1 MTVCII
7 GLGLIGGSIGLELK
21 TKRFADRVI
30 GIEKNPVYANIAL
43 ERGLVDEVHKLVDGI
58 QQSDLIILAIPVDA
72 ILTLLPFVLDY
83 VTHQAVTDVG
93 STKMSITEMVKDHP
107 KRSNYVPSHPMAGT
121 EFSGPE
127 AAIPG
132 LFNKKVGIICDM
144 AKSNPKA
151 LETITNLYMA
161 LNMRLIFMNS
171 KEHDLHTAYVSH
183 ISHLTSFALA
193 LTVLDKEQNEKN
205 ILNLAS
211 GGFDSTVRL
220 AASSAD
226 MWVPV
231 FDQNRDNVVEVMETY
246 IEKMTQFKDLIKN
259 GETKKV
265 RDLIKK
271 ANIIQKTL
279 KLNPWNQK

>member
-30 GIEKNPVYANIAL
+30 GVEKNPGYAQIAL
-43 ERGLVDEVHKLVDGI
+43 ERGLVDEVHKLVYGI

-93 STKMSITEMVKDHP
+93 STKMRIGEMVKDHP
-107 KRSNYVPSHPMAGT
+107 KRSNYVPSHPMSGT

-127 AAIPG
+127 AAISG

-144 AKSNPKA
+144 AQSNPKA

-161 LNMRLIFMNS
+161 LNMRLIFMSS

-231 FDQNRDNVVEVMETY
+231 FDQNRHNVVEVMETY
-246 IEKMTQFKDLIKN
+246 IEKMTQFKDLIRN

-265 RDLIKK
+265 RDMIRK

>member
-21 TKRFADRVI
+21 TKRFSERVI
-30 GIEKNPVYANIAL
+30 GVEKNPAYAKIAL
-43 ERGLVDEVHKLVDGI
+43 ERGLVDEVAKLVDGI

-72 ILTLLPFVLDY
+72 ILELLPFVLDY
-83 VTHQAVTDVG
+83 VTHQTVTDVG
-93 STKMSITEMVKDHP
+93 STKLSITDMVKNHP
-107 KRSNYVPSHPMAGT
+107 KRSNYVPSHPMSGT

-144 AKSNPKA
+144 GMSNPKA
-151 LETITNLYMA
+151 LEMITNLYMA
-161 LNMRLIFMNS
+161 LNMRLIFMSS

-231 FDQNRDNVVEVMETY
+231 FDQNRENVVEVMETY
-246 IEKMTQFKDLIKN
+246 IEKMTQFKDLIQAGQTN
-259 GETKKV
+259 EV

-279 KLNPWNQK
+279 KMNPWNQK

>member
-1 MTVCII
+1 MTITIV

-21 TKRFADRVI
+21 TKRFADRII
-30 GIEKNPVYANIAL
+30 GVDLNPVHRDIAL
-43 ERGLVDEVHKLVDGI
+43 ERGLVDEVQKLVFAI
-58 QQSDLIILAIPVDA
+58 QQSDIIILAIPVDA
-72 ILTLLPFVLDY
+72 IRALLPFVLDQ

-93 STKMSITEMVKDHP
+93 STKYCITEQVKNHP
-107 KRSNYVPSHPMAGT
+107 KRGCYVASHPMAGT

-132 LFNKKVGIICDM
+132 LFSKKVGIICDM
-144 AKSNPKA
+144 ARSNQKA
-151 LETITNLYMA
+151 LEAITNLYMA

-193 LTVLDKEQNEKN
+193 LTVLDKEKNDRN

-220 AASSAD
+220 AASSAE

-231 FDQNRDNVVEVMETY
+231 FDQNRDHVIEVIDTY
-246 IEKMTQFKDLIKN
+246 IAKMNLFKSYISEGENEKVGELIHA
-259 GETKKV
+259 
-265 RDLIKK
+265 
-271 ANIIQKTL
+271 ANQIQTTL
-279 KLNPWNQK
+279 TSNSWNKQ

>member
-21 TKRFADRVI
+21 TKRFSERVI
-30 GIEKNPVYANIAL
+30 GVEKNPVYAQIAL
-43 ERGLVDEVHKLVDGI
+43 ERGLVDEVTKLVDGI
-58 QQSDLIILAIPVDA
+58 QQSDLIILAIPVDG
-72 ILTLLPFVLDY
+72 ILSLLPFILDY

-93 STKMSITEMVKDHP
+93 STKMSITEMVKNHP
-107 KRSNYVPSHPMAGT
+107 KRSNYVPSHPMSGT

-127 AAIPG
+127 AAISG

-144 AKSNPKA
+144 ALSNPKA
-151 LETITNLYMA
+151 LESITNLYMA
-161 LNMRLIFMNS
+161 LNMRLIFMSS

-246 IEKMTQFKDLIKN
+246 IEKMTQLKDLIKA
-259 GETKKV
+259 GETNKV

>member
-21 TKRFADRVI
+21 TKRFSERII
-30 GIEKNPVYANIAL
+30 GVEKNPAYEKIAMD
-43 ERGLVDEVHKLVDGI
+43 RGLVDEVCKLVDGI

-72 ILTLLPFVLDY
+72 ILNLLPFVLDY
-83 VTHQAVTDVG
+83 VTHQTVTDVG
-93 STKMSITEMVKDHP
+93 STKLSITERVRDHP
-107 KRSNYVPSHPMAGT
+107 KRTNYVPSHPMSGT

-127 AAIPG
+127 AAITG
-132 LFNKKVGIICDM
+132 LFDKKVGIICDM
-144 AKSNPKA
+144 SHSNPKA
-151 LETITNLYMA
+151 LETVTNLYMA
-161 LNMRLIFMNS
+161 LNMRLIFMS
-171 KEHDLHTAYVSH
+171 SREHDLHTAYVSH

-231 FDQNRDNVVEVMETY
+231 FDQNRENVVEVMETY
-246 IEKMTQFKDLIKN
+246 IEKMTQFKDLIQS
-259 GETKKV
+259 GETRKV
-265 RDLIKK
+265 RELIKK

>member
-7 GLGLIGGSIGLELK
+7 GLGLIGGSIGLEIK
-21 TKRFADRVI
+21 AKRFSERII
-30 GIEKNPVYANIAL
+30 GVEKNPVYAKIAL
-43 ERGLVDEVHKLVDGI
+43 ERGLVDEVHKLVEGI

-72 ILTLLPFVLDY
+72 ILSLLPFVLDY

-93 STKMSITEMVKDHP
+93 STKLSITEQVKNHP
-107 KRSNYVPSHPMAGT
+107 RRSNYVPSHPMAGT

-127 AAIPG
+127 AAVHG
-132 LFNKKVGIICDM
+132 LFSKKVGIICDM
-144 AKSNPKA
+144 AQSNPKA
-151 LETITNLYMA
+151 LEAITNLYMT

-231 FDQNRDNVVEVMETY
+231 FDQNRENVVEVMETY
-246 IEKMTQFKDLIKN
+246 IEKMTQFKELIRS
-259 GETKKV
+259 GETRKV
-265 RDLIKK
+265 RALIKK

-279 KLNPWNQK
+279 KMSIWNQE

>member
-1 MTVCII
+1 MTITII

-21 TKRFADRVI
+21 TKRFAERIIGVDR
-30 GIEKNPVYANIAL
+30 NPAHCDTAL
-43 ERGLVDEVHKLVDGI
+43 ERGLVDEVHKLVYAI

-72 ILTLLPFVLDY
+72 IRTMLPFVLDH

-93 STKMSITEMVKDHP
+93 STKFLITEQVKDHP
-107 KRSNYVPSHPMAGT
+107 KRSCYVPSHPMAGT

-132 LFNKKVGIICDM
+132 LFSKKVGIICDM
-144 AKSNPKA
+144 ALSSQKA
-151 LETITNLYMA
+151 LEAITNMYMA

-171 KEHDLHTAYVSH
+171 REHDLHTAYVSH

-193 LTVLDKEQNEKN
+193 LTVLDKEKNERN

-220 AASSAD
+220 AASSAE

-231 FDQNRDNVVEVMETY
+231 FDQNRDHVVEVIDTY
-246 IEKMTQFKDLIKN
+246 IEKMKLFKAYIAEGENEKVTELIH
-259 GETKKV
+259 T
-265 RDLIKK
+265 
-271 ANIIQKTL
+271 ANKIQTTL
-279 KLNPWNQK
+279 NSNSWNKQ

>member
-7 GLGLIGGSIGLELK
+7 GLGLIGGSIGLDLK
-21 TKRFADRVI
+21 TRRFSDRVI
-30 GIEKNPVYANIAL
+30 GVESNPTHARAAL
-43 ERGLVDEVHKLVDGI
+43 EKGLVDEVLKLVDAI
-58 QQSDLIILAIPVDA
+58 QQSDLIILAIPVDG
-72 ILTLLPFVLDY
+72 IRKLLPFILDY

-93 STKMSITEMVKDHP
+93 STKLSITRHVKDHP
-107 KRSNYVPSHPMAGT
+107 KRANYVASHPMAGT

-127 AAIPG
+127 AAIHG
-132 LFNKKVGIICDM
+132 LFSKKVGIICDM
-144 AKSNPKA
+144 GESNPRA
-151 LETITNLYMA
+151 LELVTNLYMA
-161 LNMRLIFMNS
+161 LNMRLIFMSS

-220 AASSAD
+220 AASSAE

-231 FDQNRDNVVEVMETY
+231 FDQNRENVVEVMETY
-246 IEKMTQFKDLIKN
+246 IEKMTNFKNLIQS
-259 GETKKV
+259 GQTQEV
-265 RDLIKK
+265 RELIRR

-279 KLNPWNQK
+279 KSNPWNQQ

>member
-21 TKRFADRVI
+21 TKRFSDRII
-30 GIEKNPVYANIAL
+30 GVENNATNARIAL
-43 ERGLVDEVHKLVDGI
+43 EKGLVDEVDKLVDGI
-58 QQSDLIILAIPVDA
+58 QQSDLIILAIPVDG
-72 ILTLLPFVLDY
+72 IRTLLPFVLDY
-83 VTHQAVTDVG
+83 VTHQTVTDVG
-93 STKMSITEMVKDHP
+93 STKMSITEAVRNHP
-107 KRSNYVPSHPMAGT
+107 KRSNYVPSHPMSGT

-144 AKSNPKA
+144 ALSNAKS
-151 LETITNLYMA
+151 LEIITNLYMA
-161 LNMRLIFMNS
+161 LNMRLIFMSS

-231 FDQNRDNVVEVMETY
+231 FDQNRENVVEVMETY
-246 IEKMTQFKDLIKN
+246 IEKMTLFKDLIEA
-259 GETKKV
+259 GETRKV

-271 ANIIQKTL
+271 ANIIQNTL

>member
-1 MTVCII
+1 
-7 GLGLIGGSIGLELK
+7 
-21 TKRFADRVI
+21 
-30 GIEKNPVYANIAL
+30 
-43 ERGLVDEVHKLVDGI
+43 
-58 QQSDLIILAIPVDA
+58 SDLIILAIPVDA

-93 STKMSITEMVKDHP
+93 STKMIITEQVRNHP

-121 EFSGPE
+121 EYSGPE
-127 AAIPG
+127 AAFPG

-144 AKSNPKA
+144 SQSNPKA

-161 LNMRLIFMNS
+161 LNMRLIFMSS
-171 KEHDLHTAYVSH
+171 KVHDLHTAYVSH

-231 FDQNRDNVVEVMETY
+231 FDQNRENVVEVMETY
-246 IEKMTQFKDLIKN
+246 IEKMTQFKDLIQS

-265 RDLIKK
+265 RELIKK

>member
-21 TKRFADRVI
+21 TKRFSERVI
-30 GIEKNPVYANIAL
+30 GVEKNPIYAKIAL
-43 ERGLVDEVHKLVDGI
+43 ERGLVDEVSKLVEGI

-72 ILTLLPFVLDY
+72 ILSLLPFVLDY

-93 STKMSITEMVKDHP
+93 STKMSISEMVRNHP

-127 AAIPG
+127 AAITG

-144 AKSNPKA
+144 SMCNPKS

-161 LNMRLIFMNS
+161 LNMRLIFMSS

-220 AASSAD
+220 AASSAE

-231 FDQNRDNVVEVMETY
+231 FDQNRENVVEVMETY
-246 IEKMTQFKDLIKN
+246 IEKMTQFKDLIQK

-265 RDLIKK
+265 GDLIKK

-279 KLNPWNQK
+279 KLNTWNQK

>member
-21 TKRFADRVI
+21 TKRFAERII
-30 GIEKNPVYANIAL
+30 GVEKNPAYARIAL
-43 ERGLVDEVHKLVDGI
+43 ERGLVDETAKLVDGI
-58 QQSDLIILAIPVDA
+58 NQSDLIILAIPVDA
-72 ILTLLPFVLDY
+72 ILNLLPFVLDY

-93 STKMSITEMVKDHP
+93 STKLSISELVKDHP
-107 KRSNYVPSHPMAGT
+107 KRSNYVASHPMAGT

-127 AAIPG
+127 AAISG

-144 AKSNPKA
+144 AQSNPKA

-171 KEHDLHTAYVSH
+171 QEHDLHTAYISH

-231 FDQNRDNVVEVMETY
+231 FDQNRENVVEVMETY
-246 IEKMTQFKDLIKN
+246 IEKMTQFKDLIKG

-271 ANIIQKTL
+271 ANSIQKTL
-279 KLNPWNQK
+279 KSNPWNQK

>member
-21 TKRFADRVI
+21 TKRFSERVI
-30 GIEKNPVYANIAL
+30 GVEKNPVYAQIAL
-43 ERGLVDEVHKLVDGI
+43 ERGLVDEVTKLVDGI
-58 QQSDLIILAIPVDA
+58 QQSDLIILAIPVDG
-72 ILTLLPFVLDY
+72 ILSLLPFILDY

-93 STKMSITEMVKDHP
+93 STKMSITEMVKNHP
-107 KRSNYVPSHPMAGT
+107 KRSNYVPSHPMSGT

-127 AAIPG
+127 AAISG

-144 AKSNPKA
+144 ALSNPKA
-151 LETITNLYMA
+151 LESITNLYMA
-161 LNMRLIFMNS
+161 LNMRLIFMSS

-246 IEKMTQFKDLIKN
+246 IEKMTQLKDLIKA
-259 GETKKV
+259 GETNKV

-279 KLNPWNQK
+279 KLNTWNQK

>member
-1 MTVCII
+1 M
-7 GLGLIGGSIGLELK
+7 
-21 TKRFADRVI
+21 
-30 GIEKNPVYANIAL
+30 
-43 ERGLVDEVHKLVDGI
+43 
-58 QQSDLIILAIPVDA
+58 AIPVDA
-72 ILTLLPFVLDY
+72 IRSLLPFVLDY
-83 VTHQAVTDVG
+83 VTHQTVTDVG
-93 STKMSITEMVKDHP
+93 STKLSITELVKNHP
-107 KRSNYVPSHPMAGT
+107 KRSHYVASHPMSGT

-144 AKSNPKA
+144 ALSSPKA
-151 LETITNLYMA
+151 LETVTDLYMA
-161 LNMRLIFMNS
+161 MNMRLVFMSS

-193 LTVLDKEQNEKN
+193 LTVLDKERNEKN

-231 FDQNRDNVVEVMETY
+231 FDQNRENVVEVMETY
-246 IEKMTQFKDLIKN
+246 IDKMSQFKDLIKA
-259 GETKKV
+259 GETDKV

-279 KLNPWNQK
+279 KQNPWNQK

>member
-1 MTVCII
+1 MTICII

-21 TKRFADRVI
+21 TKRFSERVL
-30 GIEKNPVYANIAL
+30 GVEKNPAYAKIAL
-43 ERGLVDEVHKLVDGI
+43 ERGLVDEVTKLVDGN
-58 QQSDLIILAIPVDA
+58 QQSDLIILAIPVDG
-72 ILTLLPFVLDY
+72 IRTLLPFVLDY

-93 STKMSITEMVKDHP
+93 STKMSITEMVKNHP

-127 AAIPG
+127 AALLG

-144 AKSNPKA
+144 ALSNPKA

-161 LNMRLIFMNS
+161 LNMRLIFMSS

-193 LTVLDKEQNEKN
+193 LTVLDKEQNERN

-231 FDQNRDNVVEVMETY
+231 FDQNRENVVEVMETY
-246 IEKMTQFKDLIKN
+246 IEKMTQFKDLIRA

-265 RDLIKK
+265 RDLIKR

-279 KLNPWNQK
+279 KLNPWNQ

>member
-7 GLGLIGGSIGLELK
+7 GLGLIGGSIGLDLK
-21 TKRFADRVI
+21 TKRFSERII
-30 GIEKNPVYANIAL
+30 GVEKNQSYAAIAL

-58 QQSDLIILAIPVDA
+58 QQADLIILAIPVDA
-72 ILTLLPFVLDY
+72 IRELLPFVLDY

-93 STKMSITEMVKDHP
+93 STKLSITEQVQNHP

-127 AAIPG
+127 AAISG

-144 AKSNPKA
+144 ASSNPKA
-151 LETITNLYMA
+151 LETVTNLYMA

-171 KEHDLHTAYVSH
+171 KEHDLHTAYISH

-193 LTVLDKEQNEKN
+193 LTVLDKERNEKN

-220 AASSAD
+220 AASSAE

-246 IEKMTQFKDLIKN
+246 IEKMTQFKELIKA
-259 GETKKV
+259 GQTVEVKE
-265 RDLIKK
+265 LIKR

>member
-7 GLGLIGGSIGLELK
+7 GLGLIGGSIGLDLK
-21 TKRFADRVI
+21 TKRFSERVI
-30 GIEKNPVYANIAL
+30 GVEKNPAYARVAL

-58 QQSDLIILAIPVDA
+58 QQSDLIVLAIPVDG
-72 ILTLLPFVLDY
+72 ILELLPFVLDY

-93 STKMSITEMVKDHP
+93 STKMSITEKVRNHP

-127 AAIPG
+127 AALPG
-132 LFNKKVGIICDM
+132 LFHKKVGIICDM
-144 AKSNPKA
+144 AMSNSKA
-151 LETITNLYMA
+151 LESITNLYMA
-161 LNMRLIFMNS
+161 MNMRLIFMSS

-231 FDQNRDNVVEVMETY
+231 FDQNRENVVEVMETY
-246 IEKMTQFKDLIKN
+246 IEKMTLFKDLIQS
-259 GETKKV
+259 GETHQV

-279 KLNPWNQK
+279 RLNPWNQK

>member
-1 MTVCII
+1 MI
-7 GLGLIGGSIGLELK
+7 
-21 TKRFADRVI
+21 
-30 GIEKNPVYANIAL
+30 
-43 ERGLVDEVHKLVDGI
+43 
-58 QQSDLIILAIPVDA
+58 
-72 ILTLLPFVLDY
+72 
-83 VTHQAVTDVG
+83 THQAVTDAG
-93 STKMSITEMVKDHP
+93 STKMSITEMVKNHP

-144 AKSNPKA
+144 ALSNPKA
-151 LETITNLYMA
+151 LESITNLYMA
-161 LNMRLIFMNS
+161 LNMRLIFMTS

-231 FDQNRDNVVEVMETY
+231 FDQNRENVVEVMNTY
-246 IEKMTQFKDLIKN
+246 IEKMTLFKDLIQA

-265 RDLIKK
+265 SELIKK

>member
-21 TKRFADRVI
+21 TKRFSDRVI
-30 GIEKNPVYANIAL
+30 GVEKNPAFSKIAL
-43 ERGLVDEVHKLVDGI
+43 ERGLVDEVAKLVEGI

-93 STKMSITEMVKDHP
+93 STKMSITEQVRNHP

-127 AAIPG
+127 AALPG

-144 AKSNPKA
+144 SHSNPKS
-151 LETITNLYMA
+151 LETITNLYMV
-161 LNMRLIFMNS
+161 LNMRLIFMSS

-231 FDQNRDNVVEVMETY
+231 FDQNRENVVEVMETY
-246 IEKMTQFKDLIKN
+246 IEKMTQFKELIRN

-265 RDLIKK
+265 RELIKK

>member
-21 TKRFADRVI
+21 TKRFSDRII
-30 GIEKNPVYANIAL
+30 GVEKNPANAKIAL
-43 ERGLVDEVHKLVDGI
+43 ERGLVDEIAKLVDGI
-58 QQSDLIILAIPVDA
+58 QQSDLIILAIPVDG
-72 ILTLLPFVLDY
+72 ILSLLPFILDY
-83 VTHQAVTDVG
+83 VTHQTVTDVG
-93 STKMSITEMVKDHP
+93 STKKSITEMVRNHP
-107 KRSNYVPSHPMAGT
+107 KRSNYVPSHPMSGT

-132 LFNKKVGIICDM
+132 LFNKKVCIICDM
-144 AKSNPKA
+144 ALSNPKA
-151 LETITNLYMA
+151 LEMITNLYMA
-161 LNMRLIFMNS
+161 LNMRLIFMSS

-231 FDQNRDNVVEVMETY
+231 FDQNRENVVEVMDTY
-246 IEKMTQFKDLIKN
+246 IEKMTQFKDLIQA
-259 GETKKV
+259 GETDKV

-279 KLNPWNQK
+279 NLNPWNQK

>member
-7 GLGLIGGSIGLELK
+7 GLGLIGGSIGLDLK
-21 TKRFADRVI
+21 TKRFSDRVI
-30 GIEKNPVYANIAL
+30 GVENNPVYAKIAL
-43 ERGLVDEVHKLVDGI
+43 EKGLVDEVHKLVDGI

-72 ILTLLPFVLDY
+72 IRSLLPFVLDY

-93 STKMSITEMVKDHP
+93 STKLSITEMVKDHP
-107 KRSNYVPSHPMAGT
+107 KRSHYVPSHPMSGT
-121 EFSGPE
+121 EFSGPD

-144 AKSNPKA
+144 SLSSPKA
-151 LETITNLYMA
+151 LESVTGLYMA
-161 LNMRLIFMNS
+161 LNMRLIFMS
-171 KEHDLHTAYVSH
+171 SREHDLHTAYVSH

-193 LTVLDKEQNEKN
+193 LTVLDKEQNERN

-231 FDQNRDNVVEVMETY
+231 FDQNRENVVEVLETY
-246 IEKMTQFKDLIKN
+246 IEKMTQFKDHIQA
-259 GETKKV
+259 GETTKV
-265 RDLIKK
+265 RDMIKR
-271 ANIIQKTL
+271 ANIIQNTL

>member
-7 GLGLIGGSIGLELK
+7 GLGLIGGSIGLDLK
-21 TKRFADRVI
+21 TKRFSERVI
-30 GIEKNPVYANIAL
+30 GVEKNPAYARVAL

-58 QQSDLIILAIPVDA
+58 QQSDLIVLAIPVDG
-72 ILTLLPFVLDY
+72 ILELLPFVLDY

-93 STKMSITEMVKDHP
+93 STKMSITEKVRNHP
-107 KRSNYVPSHPMAGT
+107 KRANYVPSHPMAGT

-127 AAIPG
+127 AALPG
-132 LFNKKVGIICDM
+132 LFHKKVGIICDM
-144 AKSNPKA
+144 AMSNSKA
-151 LETITNLYMA
+151 LESITNLYMA
-161 LNMRLIFMNS
+161 MNMRLIFMSS

-231 FDQNRDNVVEVMETY
+231 FDQNRENVVEVMETY
-246 IEKMTQFKDLIKN
+246 IEKMTLFKDLIQS
-259 GETKKV
+259 GETHQV

-279 KLNPWNQK
+279 RLNPWNQK